1 MPASLSNACVW
12 AQEMAF
18 GYSLMTKPQ
27 HYEDV
32 EMVRWDSSRHLVK
45 SFGRIWRNDD
55 HSEIRISCWQA
66 FVSHQTFLTTSRRRS
81 VDDCMT
87 VAHNLA
93 QKVTYY
99 PKEALVQFLLWG
111 EYQGSVNS
119 APFEQEHIKIFNAL
133 SSAIDLIHNYCGEVN
148 RDLNRFSYLY
158 PEVWSMLDSL
168 LPTEK
173 VRWWWLWLW
182 GLRLNATC
190 FLEMHLQPAGTG
202 G

>member
-1 MPASLSNACVW
+1 MVNGESWSWKSHNIM
-12 AQEMAF
+12 EMWKWW
-18 GYSLMTKPQ
+18 GETL
-27 HYEDV
+27 V
-32 EMVRWDSSRHLVK
+32 RHLVK
-45 SFGRIWRNDD
+45 SFGWIWRNDD
-55 HSEIRISCWQA
+55 HSKIRISCWQA
-66 FVSHQTFLTTSRRRS
+66 FVSHRTVLIASRRLL
-81 VDDCMT
+81 DCCS
-87 VAHNLA
+87 
-93 QKVTYY
+93 KVTYY
-99 PKEALVQFLLWG
+99 PKETLVQFLLWG